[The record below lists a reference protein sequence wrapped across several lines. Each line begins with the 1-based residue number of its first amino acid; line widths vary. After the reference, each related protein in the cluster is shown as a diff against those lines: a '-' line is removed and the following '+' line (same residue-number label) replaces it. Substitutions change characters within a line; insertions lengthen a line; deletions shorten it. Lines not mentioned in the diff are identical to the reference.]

1 MTEYPTS
8 LIVKNHPT
16 LSRYAKLCWMFILY
30 LRDKEHI
37 TINIEGYDYEKSDV
51 VYISK
56 PYMHRWK
63 PEYMKARLAKLYLL
77 DLWCKNNPLPL
88 TMLTFTTYH
97 DSDYSYRKIG
107 KRFSIEES
115 WEILKI
121 GFWRASML
129 IRNKIRKGVSYF
141 WIIEPQPES
150 GYPHIHAG
158 YFTEFT
164 GNEKDRLKNHW
175 ANVVEAGDYNHGLD
189 FSFNQDYKTG
199 DISSFRNYLMKYMGK
214 TFSIG
219 MSKWTPEELVFNAI
233 AWNGCYRLFGCS
245 RDLSNIMKG
254 TIKDNKNFTWFETSL
269 MGRNLTDDIDKVI
282 MVNDKIKLIKNQ

>member
-30 LRDKEHI
+30 LQDKENI
-37 TINIEGYDYEKSDV
+37 YINIEGGDFKKSE
-51 VYISK
+51 YIEFLK
-56 PYMHRWK
+56 PYLHRWR

-77 DLWCKNNPLPL
+77 DAWAKNNPLPL
-88 TMLTFTTYH
+88 SMLTFTTYH
-97 DSDYSYRKIG
+97 DSDYAHRKIG
-107 KRFSIEES
+107 RGYTIEES
-115 WEILKI
+115 WKMLKD

-141 WIIEPQPES
+141 WIIEPQIES

-164 GNEKDRLKNHW
+164 DDEKGRLKNHW
-175 ANVVEAGDYNHGLD
+175 ARVVEAGDFEHGLD
-189 FSFNQDYKTG
+189 FSFTQNYESG

-214 TFSIG
+214 TFHDG
-219 MSKWTPEELVFNAI
+219 MSEWTAEELVFNAI
-233 AWNGCYRLFGCS
+233 AWNEGYRLFGCS
-245 RDLSNIMKG
+245 RDLSKVMKG
-254 TIKDNKNFTWFETSL
+254 TMEKKRDFTWIRTSL
-269 MGRNLTDDIDKVI
+269 TGRNLTDDVEIELNK
-282 MVNDKIKLIKNQ
+282 NSKIKFTSF